1 MQTHAARRRS
11 KCIFVH
17 TNTSDVPV
25 LPQHLFHRQLKH
37 SVGTKDDFLSH
48 RWFDFLP
55 FAVWKSF
62 AYIGGQQ
69 KKQCSIRVGIGF
81 DSHRHSA
88 TGLVP
93 TVHNVIAVAA
103 VAVMMSAACNQSPNP
118 RDPSGTTSVA
128 DVGSF
133 EPFWYFSKSTMCEVV
148 GCSVL

>member
-1 MQTHAARRRS
+1 MIFYRTDDSISYHLRYGNRSPTLAA
-11 KCIFVH
+11 K
-17 TNTSDVPV
+17 
-25 LPQHLFHRQLKH
+25 K
-37 SVGTKDDFLSH
+37 
-48 RWFDFLP
+48 
-55 FAVWKSF
+55 
-62 AYIGGQQ
+62 

-118 RDPSGTTSVA
+118 RDPSSTTSVA

-133 EPFWYFSKSTMCEVV
+133 EPFCHFFEKHDVRG